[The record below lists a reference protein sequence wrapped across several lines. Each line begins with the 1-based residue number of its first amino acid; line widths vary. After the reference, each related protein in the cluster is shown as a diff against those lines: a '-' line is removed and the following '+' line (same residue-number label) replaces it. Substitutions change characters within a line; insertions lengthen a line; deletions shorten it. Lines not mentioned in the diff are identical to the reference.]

1 MADSGRLVII
11 TGPMFAGKT
20 TKLLKEMKKAQR
32 MKKRVV
38 LFKSAIDNRYGEL
51 EVVSHDGD
59 RLPAAILPS
68 GEECIRTLAKA
79 AEKYDVIGVDE
90 GHFWD
95 ATEGFAQAL
104 NELAFKSKSVYVSM
118 LNRHSDDGN
127 SFNVAN
133 ELMPLA
139 DYVDFV
145 KTKCARCGR
154 RASFTQRITPYPIL
168 DGKVAYVGGKGDYE
182 ARCRT
187 CFVPTPKSK

>member
-1 MADSGRLVII
+1 MSNSGKLIII

-20 TKLLKEMKKAQR
+20 TRLIKEMRNAQKS
-32 MKKRVV
+32 KKRVI
-38 LFKSAIDNRYGEL
+38 LFKSAIDNRYSES

-59 RLPAAILPS
+59 KLPAATLPD
-68 GEECIRTLAKA
+68 GEKCIETLLEAAKN
-79 AEKYDVIGVDE
+79 YDVIGIDE

-95 ATEGFAQAL
+95 TTDGFAKTL
-104 NELAFKSKSVYVSM
+104 NEIAFKSKSVYVSM

-133 ELMPLA
+133 ELLPLA

-145 KTKCARCGR
+145 KTKCSKCGK
-154 RASFTQRITPYPIL
+154 RASFTQRITPYPVL
-168 DGKVAYVGGKGDYE
+168 DGKIAYVGGKGDYE

-187 CFVPTPKSK
+187 CFTPTPKE